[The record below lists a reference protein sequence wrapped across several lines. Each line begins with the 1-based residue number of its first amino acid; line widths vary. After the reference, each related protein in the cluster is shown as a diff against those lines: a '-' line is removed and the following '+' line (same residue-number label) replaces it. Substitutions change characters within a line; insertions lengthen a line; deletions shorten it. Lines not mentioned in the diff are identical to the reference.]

1 MKIGVLGTGV
11 VGQTIA
17 GKLVSLGHD
26 VMMGARSADNE
37 KVLAFAAR
45 TGGRAGSFGDA
56 IRHGELVVNGTRGD
70 GSVAALRQGAADL
83 AGKTLIDISNP
94 LDFSHGFPPTL
105 SVSNTDSLGETIQ
118 REFPAARVVKT
129 LNTVTAAV
137 MVEPGRVPGQHTV
150 FVSGN
155 DAAAK
160 GQAMDLLRSFGWTSI
175 IDLGDIT
182 TARGPEQFLPLWVR
196 LMGALGTAEFNIA
209 VLRRPP
215 GT

>member
-105 SVSNTDSLGETIQ
+105 SVSNTNSLGETIQ